1 MTSGLVSHWEHG
13 AWAHGE
19 TRLHWYLL
27 PSSVPAASVDAVAS
41 LLGSSGFDLVP
52 ANWLHC
58 TVVSLVPSLISAD
71 RSAVDHMVDAV
82 RSSVDRLA
90 RITASASLAAYHSA
104 VVWQLEPADAFR
116 GVFDSVVTAS
126 TSMLRTDPSRPY
138 RPHLTVAYAN
148 APHDDSAVSRIV
160 DDRSGDLEQVEFAT
174 LSLLDVRQEAGCYRW
189 EIVEEI
195 PLGGHLPE
203 A

>member
-13 AWAHGE
+13 TWAPGE

-52 ANWLHC
+52 VTWLHC

-71 RSAVDHMVDAV
+71 RSVVDHMVDAV
-82 RSSVDRLA
+82 RSEVAGMGPIR
-90 RITASASLAAYHSA
+90 ASASLAAYHSA
-104 VVWQLEPADAFR
+104 VVWELEPADAFR
-116 GVFDSVVTAS
+116 GVFDSAVTAS
-126 TSMLRTDPSRPY
+126 TSLLRTDPTRPY

-148 APHDDSAVSRIV
+148 APHDDAAVSRIV
-160 DDRSGDLEQVEFAT
+160 DDRSCDLEHVEFAT
-174 LSLLDVRQEAGCYRW
+174 ISLLDVRQLSGCYRW
-189 EIVEEI
+189 EIISEI
-195 PLGGHLPE
+195 PLGERIGQS
-203 A
+203 

>member
-13 AWAHGE
+13 TWAPGE

-52 ANWLHC
+52 VTWLHC

-71 RSAVDHMVDAV
+71 RSVVDHMVDAV
-82 RSSVDRLA
+82 RSEVAGMGPIR
-90 RITASASLAAYHSA
+90 ASASLAAYHSA
-104 VVWQLEPADAFR
+104 VVWELEQADAFR

-126 TSMLRTDPSRPY
+126 TPLLRTDPTRPY

-148 APHDDSAVSRIV
+148 APHDDAAVARII
-160 DDRSGDLEQVEFAT
+160 DDRSCTLEHDEFAM

-195 PLGGHLPE
+195 PLGEHVPQS
-203 A
+203 